1 MAAQKR
7 STKKVIMGIDI
18 GGTKIQQA
26 LFTENAKR
34 IDTLVFPTQVRQGSE
49 RAINKIIENISFLL
63 GKYRLKPINIAS
75 INVGAPG
82 PVNSHTGVILQ
93 PPNLPTWRNVPL
105 KKILEEK
112 FNCEVNL
119 DNDANVAALG
129 ELHFGAG
136 KNCHS
141 FVYITI
147 STGVGGGIIINRKLH
162 RGWNNIAGEV
172 GHFTIDPSGPRCSCG
187 QIGCL
192 ETFVSGPNLVK
203 SLKEK
208 LKYNQD
214 EVFEKVV
221 GKKSED
227 FSAKDIL
234 DAAGRGSRLAN
245 ETLEVAIKYL
255 ALGISIINYIVNPE
269 KFILGG
275 GVMQH
280 ERAEELLIQ
289 PTVKRIK
296 EICRFKNFES
306 SVVKAKLGTDS
317 VIWGTYVLAKHMR

>member
-1 MAAQKR
+1 MAVQKK

-26 LFTENAKR
+26 LFTENGKR
-34 IDTLVFPTQVRQGSE
+34 IDTLIFPTQVRQGSK

-75 INVGAPG
+75 INIGAPG
-82 PVNSHTGVILQ
+82 PVNSRTGFILQ

-112 FNCEVNL
+112 FNCKVNL

-141 FVYITI
+141 LVYITI
-147 STGVGGGIIINRKLH
+147 STGVGGGIIINRKLY
-162 RGWNNIAGEV
+162 RGWNNVAGEV
-172 GHFTIDPSGPRCSCG
+172 GHFTIDPRGARCSCG

-192 ETFVSGPNLVK
+192 ETFISGPNLVK

-214 EVFEKVV
+214 EVFEKVM

-234 DAAGRGSRLAN
+234 DTAGRGSKLAN
-245 ETLEVAIKYL
+245 ETLEVAVKYL

-275 GVMQH
+275 GVIQS
-280 ERAEELLIQ
+280 EQAEKLLIQ
-289 PTVKRIK
+289 PTVEKLG
-296 EICRFKNFES
+296 EICHFKTFS
-306 SVVKAKLGTDS
+306 TPVVKARLGKDS
-317 VIWGTYVLAKHMR
+317 VIWGTYVLGKSE

>member
-1 MAAQKR
+1 MEKL
-7 STKKVIMGIDI
+7 IIGIDI
-18 GGTKIQQA
+18 GGTKIQLA
-26 LFTENAKR
+26 LFTQNAKR

-49 RAINKIIENISFLL
+49 SAINKIIENISFLL
-63 GKYRLKPINIAS
+63 DKYRLKPINIES
-75 INVGAPG
+75 INIGAPG
-82 PVNSHTGVILQ
+82 PVNYRTGVILQ

-112 FNCEVNL
+112 FNGRVNL

-129 ELHFGAG
+129 ELYFGAG
-136 KNCHS
+136 KDCNS
-141 FVYITI
+141 LVYITI
-147 STGVGGGIIINRKLH
+147 STGVGGGIIINRKLY

-192 ETFVSGPNLVK
+192 EVFISGPNLVK

-208 LKYNQD
+208 LKYSRD

-221 GKKSED
+221 GKKSGD
-227 FSAKDIL
+227 FSAKNIF

-245 ETLEVAIKYL
+245 ETLEGAVKYL

-275 GVMQH
+275 GVVQS
-280 ERAEELLIQ
+280 ENAEELLIQ
-289 PTVKRIK
+289 PTVERLRK
-296 EICRFKNFES
+296 ICHFKTFS
-306 SVVKAKLGTDS
+306 TPIVKARLGKDS
-317 VIWGTYVLAKHMR
+317 VIWGTYVLGESK

>member
-1 MAAQKR
+1 MAGT
-7 STKKVIMGIDI
+7 STKKVIIGTDI

-34 IDTLVFPTQVRQGSE
+34 IDTLVFPTQVRRGSE
-49 RAINKIIENISFLL
+49 RAINKIIENIRLLL

-75 INVGAPG
+75 INIGAPG
-82 PVNSHTGVILQ
+82 SVNSHTGVILQ

-141 FVYITI
+141 LVYITI

-192 ETFVSGPNLVK
+192 ETFISGPNLVK
-203 SLKEK
+203 SVKEK

-214 EVFEKVV
+214 EVFEKVAA
-221 GKKSED
+221 KKSED

-234 DAAGRGSRLAN
+234 DAAYRGSRLAN
-245 ETLEVAIKYL
+245 ETLEVAVKYL

-269 KFILGG
+269 RFILGG
-275 GVMQH
+275 GVIQS
-280 ERAEELLIQ
+280 EKAEELLIQ
-289 PTVKRIK
+289 PTVKRLR
-296 EICRFKNFES
+296 EICHFKTFS
-306 SVVKAKLGTDS
+306 TPIVKAELGTDS
-317 VIWGTYVLAKHMR
+317 VIWGTYVLNKQK